1 MRAGLAALAETRYKQ
16 CLSVV
21 AEVWWKR
28 GLCCGCCPVKDSLAS
43 KRSPKNFHAELVNTS
58 VSILGVCE
66 IRNICLCVC
75 FSILNNVFIVSES
88 WTRTV

>member
-1 MRAGLAALAETRYKQ
+1 MGSVAGAARLKTA
-16 CLSVV
+16 SVQ
-21 AEVWWKR
+21 
-28 GLCCGCCPVKDSLAS
+28 